1 MNTLNIPFK
10 RAQVVTVELIVYFVL
25 FNTTLTFAD
34 EIVGQQ
40 AGVMCYCG
48 VHIIGGSVSNADC
61 IRACGDESS
70 SPPTADYDSSDP
82 WYRLGQEMGKAFQC
96 LLGYCPEADQRR
108 LAEKQEQARKQIA
121 LLQRI
126 QYKKL
131 ELERREK
138 AREERQREVFQRAK
152 TRMLDQMRGSLTNE
166 LKPRNLATTLE
177 VIERPKEKDIFGIS
191 MLVPRDLTTS
201 NERMTIDAKYHCVS
215 LLLQKSSEA
224 AEIGLFE
231 EAHFLSK
238 EASRLTSDRGS
249 TDIRCPEIPEIIEL
263 PTISDRKQ
271 EMLRKQTFVASNILG
286 KLAQQVAAYQAV
298 QNSVARSEEKVEN
311 AELQVEIGRVKVEQ
325 LKPRSQPIV
334 KEMTEE
340 ESIDIPTP
348 FQEAERKSAM
358 EVALQALEL
367 ATNAF
372 SKNKEKL
379 GNLNTEKEKAKS
391 QIFASRDLLVRATK
405 DPKLLNILYDEF
417 SAEAEEVT
425 KPNSSD
431 HTSGLSQTQE

>member
-1 MNTLNIPFK
+1 
-10 RAQVVTVELIVYFVL
+10 
-25 FNTTLTFAD
+25 
-34 EIVGQQ
+34 
-40 AGVMCYCG
+40 
-48 VHIIGGSVSNADC
+48 
-61 IRACGDESS
+61 
-70 SPPTADYDSSDP
+70 
-82 WYRLGQEMGKAFQC
+82 MGKAFQC

-138 AREERQREVFQRAK
+138 AREERQRKEFQRAK

-177 VIERPKEKDIFGIS
+177 VIERPREKDIFRIS

-201 NERMTIDAKYHCVS
+201 NEKMTIDAKYHCVS

-238 EASRLTSDRGS
+238 EASSLTSDRGS
-249 TDIRCPEIPEIIEL
+249 TDIQCPEIPEIIEL

-271 EMLRKQTFVASNILG
+271 ETLRKQTFVASNILG
-286 KLAQQVAAYQAV
+286 KLAQQVATYQTV
-298 QNSVARSEEKVEN
+298 QNSIARGEEKVEN
-311 AELQVEIGRVKVEQ
+311 AKLQVEIGRVKVEQ
-325 LKPRSQPIV
+325 LKQRSQPIV

-340 ESIDIPTP
+340 KSIDIPTP
-348 FQEAERKSAM
+348 VQEAERKSAM

-425 KPNSSD
+425 KLNSSD
-431 HTSGLSQTQE
+431 HTSGSSQTQE